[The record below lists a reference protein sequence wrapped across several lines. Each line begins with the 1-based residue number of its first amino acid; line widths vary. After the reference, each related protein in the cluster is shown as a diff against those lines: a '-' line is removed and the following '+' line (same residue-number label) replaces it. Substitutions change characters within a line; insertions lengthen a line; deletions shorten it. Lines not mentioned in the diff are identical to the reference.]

1 MKKLKKGC
9 KVTIIILAILAI
21 VLGGTIL
28 FLVQNKVGI
37 TAKEKVLGIDDWEY
51 KSSKSYSETSSKS
64 SGASSVLGSLST
76 DSASS
81 ISGGK
86 TFSVSE
92 SASSSSDSYL
102 GYKVGGASNVDSFR
116 QNIKN
121 NYLPLSTDITYNGL
135 YSEYYFDTGVNTKK
149 SDEMFYPSYSM
160 AVSTDPISKKQ
171 EYYLSVGLNS
181 NIKESDFNRKKLNV
195 VIVLDISGSMSSSFS
210 SYYYDK
216 KDDNFENKSK
226 MKIAEE
232 CINNLIDNLNE
243 DDRLGVVLFDNDAYL
258 GKELN
263 LISDTNVEAIKKHI
277 LEIEPQGGTNFSAG
291 YNKGTQLFNE
301 YLNDD
306 NYQNRIIVITD
317 AMPNAG
323 ETSSTGLMG
332 SIEKNAKNKIYTS
345 LIGVGVDFNTTLTEK
360 ISNVKG
366 ANYYSVHSSEE
377 FKKTL
382 ADEFDYM
389 VTPLIFDLDL
399 SFKSEDY
406 EIENVYGTDSVD
418 KTTGNIMHIN
428 TLFPS
433 SSNSDGEVKGGIVVL
448 KLKKKA
454 GSNSNNISL
463 NISYKDT
470 KEQNHSNEEKVEFK
484 QSTKDYYDNTGIQK
498 AIVLARYVNALKN
511 WIIYERTTNQEFII
525 DENTGITEFDYDEVY
540 IKRVLGENE
549 RKSTKLT
556 VSDNYKE
563 TFKLIKSYIEE
574 ENKTLKDDT
583 LKNEI
588 EILDKLI

>member
-9 KVTIIILAILAI
+9 KVTISILAILAI

-28 FLVQNKVGI
+28 FLTQNRAGI
-37 TAKEKVLGIDDWEY
+37 NVKEKVSGIDDWKY
-51 KSSKSYSETSSKS
+51 DSSKSYSERSSKS
-64 SGASSVLGSLST
+64 SGASSVLGSLSV
-76 DSASS
+76 DSASAKQS
-81 ISGGK
+81 
-86 TFSVSE
+86 FSVSE
-92 SASSSSDSYL
+92 SAVSNSDSYL
-102 GYKVGGASNVDSFR
+102 GYTVGGASNVDSFR

-160 AVSTDPISKKQ
+160 AVSTDPISKEQ

-195 VIVLDISGSMSSSFS
+195 VIVLDISGSMSSPFS
-210 SYYYDK
+210 SYYYDGERQSS
-216 KDDNFENKSK
+216 ENKSK

-263 LISDTNVEAIKKHI
+263 LISDTNKEAIKNHI
-277 LEIEPQGGTNFSAG
+277 LEIKPQGGTNFSAG
-291 YNKGTQLFNE
+291 YNKGTELFNE
-301 YLNDD
+301 YLNDE

-317 AMPNAG
+317 AMPNVG
-323 ETSSTGLMG
+323 DTSSTGLMG
-332 SIEKNAKNKIYTS
+332 NIEKNAKNKIYTS

-399 SFKSEDY
+399 SFNSEDY
-406 EIENVYGTDSVD
+406 EIENVYGTDSID
-418 KTTGNIMHIN
+418 KTTGSIMHIN

-433 SSNSDGEVKGGIVVL
+433 SSNSNGEVKGGIVVL

-454 GSNSNNISL
+454 ESNSNNISL
-463 NISYKDT
+463 NISYKDS
-470 KEQNHSNEEKVEFK
+470 KEQSHSNEEKVKFK
-484 QSTKDYYDNTGIQK
+484 QSAEDFYDNTGIQK
-498 AIVLARYVNALKN
+498 AIVLARYVNTLKN

-525 DENTGITEFDYDEVY
+525 DENTGIKEFDYDDTYV
-540 IKRVLGENE
+540 KRILGENE

-556 VSDNYKE
+556 VNEKYKE

-588 EILDKLI
+588 QILDMLI